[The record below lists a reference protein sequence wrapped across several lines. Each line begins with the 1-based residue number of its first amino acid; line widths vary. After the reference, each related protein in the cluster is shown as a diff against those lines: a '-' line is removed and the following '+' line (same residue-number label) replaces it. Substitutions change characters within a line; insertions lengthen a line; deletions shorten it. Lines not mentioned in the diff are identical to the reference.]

1 MEYRVTQLIINLF
14 QDIHTYTD
22 GNHHWIS
29 RSDVSLDAQLNSLN
43 LYERITYRIKEES
56 IVQKGR
62 RYFLLK
68 ENIDNEDDYHEGI
81 ILLRERNTG
90 EKAYFVMFVR

>member
-22 GNHHWIS
+22 GNHHWI
-29 RSDVSLDAQLNSLN
+29 RRFDVSLDAQLNSLN
-43 LYERITYRIKEES
+43 LYEWITYRIKEES

-62 RYFLLK
+62 RHFLLK
-68 ENIDNEDDYHEGI
+68 ENIDNEDDYHDGI
-81 ILLRERNTG
+81 ILLREQKKRPTL
-90 EKAYFVMFVR
+90 